1 MSEGIQKLRQ
11 DLEILE
17 AMAAEMDSYLKSEV
31 LFWPMENG
39 NMPRL
44 TLGGYLM
51 RQHRLL
57 ALRDLLTEE
66 EAGRLDQAVEQFN
79 AALVEKIVRLE
90 QHANQE
96 LEARL
101 RQWGEYLKDLS
112 RESSSSAYYATAV
125 EPRVMITALLNKLK
139 LPPYRLEPR
148 VTQQVTMYDNNLRR
162 RWKSGEFIWPQEWQ
176 PAYPDSTYWWLYG
189 HPSGS

>member
-1 MSEGIQKLRQ
+1 VSHGIEKLRE

-17 AMAAEMDSYLKSEV
+17 AMASEMDSYLKIDV
-31 LFWPMENG
+31 LFWPMEDS

-44 TLGGYLM
+44 TVGGYLM

-57 ALRDLLTEE
+57 ALEDLLD
-66 EAGRLDQAVEQFN
+66 EAEKSRLEAAVSQFN
-79 AALVEKIVRLE
+79 DALVEKIVRFE

-112 RESSSSAYYATAV
+112 RESSSAVYYATSV
-125 EPRVMITALLNKLK
+125 EPRAMITAIINKLK
-139 LPPYRLEPR
+139 LPPYRLNDR
-148 VTQQVTMYDNNLRR
+148 VQQQVIMLDNNLRR
-162 RWKSGEFIWPQEWQ
+162 RWHSDEFVWPESWQ
-176 PAYPDSTYWWLYG
+176 PAYPEAIYWYLYG
-189 HPSGS
+189 TPQK